1 MKSEDEIT
9 VLVDTDLDSL
19 KDILK
24 KNDFQLILE
33 CDYNDIY
40 MINKDYFSDSF
51 DDCMKHTVIIRNI
64 IDKKRNDYFLTYKQ
78 KEYNSKREIVKQ
90 SSINVKIDSIDN
102 TFSLLEQLGYQELI
116 RINDHIL
123 VYSNNI
129 NEIAVQL
136 VNNRHIYI
144 EIEKEC
150 HELNK
155 VYKNIKEMK
164 EVITKY
170 KIPFKNNDYYAKK
183 AEVEFK
189 ERYLKK

>member
-19 KDILK
+19 NSILK
-24 KNDFQLILE
+24 DNGFQLILE

-102 TFSLLEQLGYQELI
+102 IFSLLEQLGYQELI

-150 HELNK
+150 HDLNK
-155 VYKNIKEMK
+155 VYKNIEEMK
-164 EVITKY
+164 EVIIKY

-183 AEVEFK
+183 AEVEYK
-189 ERYLKK
+189 ERY